1 MVDILRRM
9 MEKAER
15 SDEIGDLSFNVW
27 PIIGMSLLLGSEYI
41 CNLGTH
47 RYRTQRQVF

>member
-9 MEKAER
+9 TEKAER

-27 PIIGMSLLLGSEYI
+27 PIIGMFSSIGI
-41 CNLGTH
+41 GVH
-47 RYRTQRQVF
+47 R